1 MDRQVGE
8 VLNIIVRAIIATTN
22 NMNYQKLR
30 VEVVAANR
38 FRPEFRRR
46 QYTYVQLPLP
56 AQSIVDLRW
65 IVIRNQLK
73 RIDFKVN
80 WSSSVAM
87 SSHLFHLISRDM
99 NLPHKMRLICLTDFE
114 GRGLL
119 TAIRLATD

>member
-80 WSSSVAM
+80 
-87 SSHLFHLISRDM
+87 
-99 NLPHKMRLICLTDFE
+99 
-114 GRGLL
+114 
-119 TAIRLATD
+119 

>member
-1 MDRQVGE
+1 MNGRRAMDRQVGE

-56 AQSIVDLRW
+56 AQSIV
-65 IVIRNQLK
+65 V
-73 RIDFKVN
+73 
-80 WSSSVAM
+80 
-87 SSHLFHLISRDM
+87 
-99 NLPHKMRLICLTDFE
+99 
-114 GRGLL
+114 
-119 TAIRLATD
+119 LANPRPI